1 MIEVGVTD
9 NLEACLDIRRAVFIV
24 EQNVDEDIEMD
35 GLEDQGIHVLLTKDG
50 APAGTARIMV
60 NGAAGKIGR
69 VAVLKQYRGLG
80 LGKVVM
86 EECARI
92 LRDTPGVTEAR
103 LGAQVHALAFY
114 EGLGYRVSGDEYI
127 EADIPHRPMAMPL

>member
-1 MIEVGVTD
+1 MIEVGATD
-9 NLEACLDIRRAVFIV
+9 NVDACLEIRRAVFIV

-35 GLEDQGIHVLLTKDG
+35 GLEDQGIHVLLKNNG
-50 APAGTARIMV
+50 IPAGTARIMV
-60 NGAAGKIGR
+60 NGPVGKIGR
-69 VAVLKQYRGLG
+69 VAVLREHRGLG

-92 LRDTPGVTEAR
+92 LREMPEVTEAK

-114 EGLGYRVSGDEYI
+114 EGLGYHVSGDEYI
-127 EADIPHRPMAMPL
+127 EADIPHRPMVMAL